1 VLLGQGGGGFG
12 EPTAFDTVGQDPAS
26 VAVGDVTGD
35 GRLDLAVADAF
46 SADVAVLHGKGDGT
60 FGGSTNPPTSNPP
73 ALGLNPQ
80 SVAFGDF
87 NADSHPDL
95 ATANLLTDNVSVLLN
110 DTETLGAGAP
120 GPGPSGTPGPT
131 GPAGPPGEPGPAG
144 GAGAPGPAGPMGP
157 AGAPGASGQSAAT
170 VVPLRVTVLAR
181 RFHIARG
188 QRVIWRYLTTASGRA
203 TLDVLH
209 GRTLVERVRG
219 VAQTGRN
226 SIAWDARRGGHAAA
240 PARYGLRLTITTPD
254 GQLEIAHAA
263 VRVRAAR

>member
-1 VLLGQGGGGFG
+1 
-12 EPTAFDTVGQDPAS
+12 
-26 VAVGDVTGD
+26 
-35 GRLDLAVADAF
+35 
-46 SADVAVLHGKGDGT
+46 
-60 FGGSTNPPTSNPP
+60 
-73 ALGLNPQ
+73 
-80 SVAFGDF
+80 
-87 NADSHPDL
+87 
-95 ATANLLTDNVSVLLN
+95 
-110 DTETLGAGAP
+110 
-120 GPGPSGTPGPT
+120 
-131 GPAGPPGEPGPAG
+131 
-144 GAGAPGPAGPMGP
+144 MGP

-188 QRVIWRYLTTASGRA
+188 QRLIWRYLTTVSGRA
-203 TLDVLH
+203 TLDVLR

-254 GQLEIAHAA
+254 GQLEIAHGA